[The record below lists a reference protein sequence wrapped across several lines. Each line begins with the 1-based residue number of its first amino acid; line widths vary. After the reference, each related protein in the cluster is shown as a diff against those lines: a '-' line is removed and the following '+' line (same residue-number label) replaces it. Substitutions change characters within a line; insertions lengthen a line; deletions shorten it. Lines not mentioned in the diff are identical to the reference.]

1 MVIFP
6 HQRHIRFPDIEKK
19 SIKMILINWKFF
31 LRKYFWILPF
41 LSFLIYAILAY
52 IQELYRNEVFVP
64 NYSNVTKEALKDKIQ
79 MPAITICSSNQFSYR
94 DADNMLEIPKWY
106 EINYN
111 YTKFMSIF
119 RNFAHH
125 NMDPNEI
132 DDFTQ
137 EQKDF
142 LIKHRK
148 AFTEL
153 LRKQVT
159 QYCNESQTHTYVLLF
174 RLYLPVMN
182 FCCTAML
189 TESNEI
195 VQTCSRWDHP

>member
-1 MVIFP
+1 MIIFP
-6 HQRHIRFPDIEKK
+6 HQGCIQFLAFEKK
-19 SIKMILINWKFF
+19 SIKMILIKWKLF
-31 LRKYFWILPF
+31 LRKYFWLLPF
-41 LSFLIYAILAY
+41 LSFLIYAILVY

-64 NYSNVTKEALKDKIQ
+64 NYSNVTKEALKEKIQ
-79 MPAITICSSNQFSYR
+79 MPAISICSSNQYSYR

-111 YTKFMSIF
+111 YTKFISIF

-159 QYCNESQTHTYVLLF
+159 QILQ
-174 RLYLPVMN
+174 
-182 FCCTAML
+182 
-189 TESNEI
+189 
-195 VQTCSRWDHP
+195 

>member
-1 MVIFP
+1 
-6 HQRHIRFPDIEKK
+6 
-19 SIKMILINWKFF
+19 MIPTNWKYRF
-31 LRKYFWILPF
+31 RKYFWLLPF
-41 LSFLIYAILAY
+41 VSFLIYVIPVY
-52 IQELYRNEVFVP
+52 IQELYRNAVFVP
-64 NYSNVTKEALKDKIQ
+64 NYSNVVKESLNEKIQ
-79 MPAITICSSNQFSYR
+79 MPAISICSSNQYSYR

-106 EINYN
+106 KINYN

-159 QYCNESQTHTYVLLF
+159 QILQ
-174 RLYLPVMN
+174 
-182 FCCTAML
+182 
-189 TESNEI
+189 
-195 VQTCSRWDHP
+195 